1 MSKMNVEVME
11 QLLKDLAANVGYTLI
26 PNPFDTPFEDTS
38 LEILSDDKQF
48 IWPVPISVLADDS
61 YKDFRKM
68 WIDANLIDTVAE
80 LSWTWPQSEDERMA
94 LLLVDITR
102 PRRGCVKFV
111 DATEFDINNSEKMAS
126 VCNMLIHDQFPGED
140 SLAFKVDENLMDLWL
155 DNPWNEFVC
164 VVSARDIDSFL
175 PNDYIVKPSV
185 FINGEHE
192 LLGELFNITD
202 SSELE
207 KGLKHPAIV
216 ISTRGKLNPTIMKP
230 ADSIVDVS
238 LKDKMILTPLENY
251 INLDYVLEQLSKE
264 EVVRQLPIYRRIFT
278 NDVWRVSIEVCEQLY
293 LLSKEERHRIGTL
306 KCERI
311 SSLLEKGVSLH
322 DILSEKEA

>member
-1 MSKMNVEVME
+1 MSNTNIEVME

-26 PNPFDTPFEDTS
+26 PNPFDTPFEEAS

-48 IWPVPISVLADDS
+48 IWPVPISVLSDDS
-61 YKDFRKM
+61 HKDFRKM
-68 WIDANLIDTVAE
+68 WIDADLIDTVAE
-80 LSWTWPQSEDERMA
+80 LSWTWPHSEDEQMA
-94 LLLVDITR
+94 LLLVNITR

-111 DATEFDINNSEKMAS
+111 DATDFDINNSEKMAG

-140 SLAFKVDENLMDLWL
+140 SLAFEVDEDLMDLWL

-185 FINGEHE
+185 FIHGKHE
-192 LLGELFNITD
+192 ILGELFYITG

-207 KGLKHPAIV
+207 KGLKDPAIV

-230 ADSIVDVS
+230 SDSLVNIS
-238 LKDKMILTPLENY
+238 LKDKMILIPSESY

-264 EVVRQLPIYRRIFT
+264 EVVRQLPIYRKIFT
-278 NDVWRVSIEVCEQLY
+278 NDVWRVNIEVCEQLY
-293 LLSKEERHRIGTL
+293 LLSEEERLRIKSL
-306 KCERI
+306 EAERI
-311 SSLLEKGVSLH
+311 SPLLEKGVSIH
-322 DILSEKEA
+322 DILSGKEA